1 MATTLDR
8 PDVQA
13 LPEVIRMVGRS
24 QLMLIDGEFRDGREG
39 RTFSTYDPA
48 TGGALAE
55 VAEATEVDINDAV
68 RAARRALDG
77 PWSQMTAPERERL
90 LLALADLV
98 ERDAELLAQL
108 DSLDSG
114 KPLSA
119 APAGDL
125 PLSIASLRYFAG
137 WTTKIVGDT
146 LSTGVPD
153 TFVYTRKQP
162 VGVVGAIVPW
172 NFPIMQATWKLGPAL
187 AAGCTVVLK
196 PAEQTPLSALH
207 LAELTVEAGI
217 PPGVVNVCPGFGD
230 SAGAALARHPG
241 VDKVTFTG
249 SLEVAKQIVRGSAE
263 TLKHVSLELGGK
275 SPNIVFADADVPAAA
290 SAAADAIFANSGQ
303 VCSAGSRLMV
313 ERRAFDEVVEVVV
326 DKAQA
331 LRMGAGMSATTTLGP
346 LVSNEQLE
354 RVRGYVETG
363 ITDGAH
369 AATSGMDP
377 PSDAGLS
384 NGYFVEPTVLLDV
397 QDGMTVAREEIF
409 GPVLVA
415 QAFDSVDEVARRANE
430 TTYGLSAAVWTRD
443 VGKAHRMA
451 HALDSGTVWINCYN
465 YYDVGVPWGGFKQSG
480 YARDCGRE
488 GLEKYLQSKAVW
500 TSLH

>member
-13 LPEVIRMVGRS
+13 LPEVIRLVGRS
-24 QLMLIDGEFRDGREG
+24 QLMLIDGKFRDGREG

-55 VAEATEVDINDAV
+55 VAEATAVDIDDAV

-77 PWSQMTAPERERL
+77 PWSAMTAPEREGL

-98 ERDAELLAQL
+98 ERDAEVFAEL

-119 APAGDL
+119 TRAGDL

-196 PAEQTPLSALH
+196 PAEQTPLSALR

-217 PPGVVNVCPGFGD
+217 PPGVVNVCPGFGE

-249 SLEVAKQIVRGSAE
+249 SLEVAKQIVRGSGRNPKAH
-263 TLKHVSLELGGK
+263 LPG
-275 SPNIVFADADVPAAA
+275 A
-290 SAAADAIFANSGQ
+290 
-303 VCSAGSRLMV
+303 
-313 ERRAFDEVVEVVV
+313 RRQEP
-326 DKAQA
+326 QH
-331 LRMGAGMSATTTLGP
+331 
-346 LVSNEQLE
+346 
-354 RVRGYVETG
+354 RVR
-363 ITDGAH
+363 
-369 AATSGMDP
+369 
-377 PSDAGLS
+377 
-384 NGYFVEPTVLLDV
+384 
-397 QDGMTVAREEIF
+397 
-409 GPVLVA
+409 
-415 QAFDSVDEVARRANE
+415 
-430 TTYGLSAAVWTRD
+430 
-443 VGKAHRMA
+443 
-451 HALDSGTVWINCYN
+451 
-465 YYDVGVPWGGFKQSG
+465 
-480 YARDCGRE
+480 
-488 GLEKYLQSKAVW
+488 
-500 TSLH
+500 